1 MMKKLLE
8 SMSKIANTVSDNFN
22 EAYYS
27 DIINM
32 HMESLNEELRSADI
46 MLTEDN
52 ATGDNMRAFL
62 QTQGTPPIVGQSYN
76 IVSIAWNGYNHNWL
90 NIATNDNNFK
100 LVKIEPNCMWFD
112 INGKNTRF
120 PASVT
125 QNSDN
130 AMATILFNSA
140 AEKQQF
146 DMMLKLKFADWKHT
160 IKDFT
165 MTNRIA
171 EDEFYAPKDDGGRA
185 MKNTLKWSEIDMDN
199 IQRGLRDSD
208 ERLQDYY
215 LAHLNYQS
223 RDNRYNGMMKA
234 YDKAARPSYVELNFD
249 VDEGSGRPWPVDIQD
264 GRLYGGGER
273 YLGGFD
279 DQENFISESMVAEDD
294 LGVELKRPAREGARP
309 ARGHEAKPRYTTVA
323 EDESVNASSNSMEF
337 NYKLLG
343 RLQADC
349 EYFLHAGGGSERHL
363 WAGSVADQIAK
374 MKELYN
380 SFPTDKKPQ
389 YITPSDIIHY
399 ENEMSSMNMNE
410 ATHPSLKRS
419 PEERKANRELWD
431 RINSKG
437 VVPSIDRERYTDLS
451 NQGLEGPF
459 RFKSGRVVYYDP
471 QEGKYYDR
479 DRDMYLDNSESL
491 GESDEETKMEL
502 PPHLQTIIKKHG
514 LDKVMMKTP
523 KRIDHSIK
531 DVTPAGYGPD
541 AKLSESRATKE
552 KEFDDLKVLY
562 NKLTTKMK
570 DDSPLSKGMKLADQR
585 DKVRS
590 KLDKLKQEIKSL
602 TEGWESGP
610 EENDRPER
618 DADHDYD
625 TRRQEK
631 ADDKYEKNR
640 PPTVKTYQCTGRGP
654 NMEPNQLFGPEF
666 AKLADALAYRE
677 KLEANPN
684 TPHPEHIGINTYR
697 RPIKSVTESEGGP
710 VEAYGV
716 KGLNST
722 KWQKTFR
729 NSDALNKWVE
739 ANDAEMYGMR
749 EADPQYTKE
758 KRQAAREDVSQ
769 SNIPLTTNAQ
779 PVTKEL
785 SELAVNPNKARPGQT
800 ADVKFN
806 GWNIRYQLKPKQGS
820 GEFKGMAVHSQ
831 SAKTPPVSATGTS
844 AEDVLAQLK
853 AKIASN
859 KGSAEISA
867 STVMVDFNVLV
878 TRDIV
883 GHNDVIYGDIVSHNS
898 APTLLISAEN
908 PGGMQRAMDRRAN
921 ANKTEG
927 TTGQH
932 AFSLSGKRAHAA
944 GLTHARYT
952 LGSPENYIPG
962 VTAYPLEFNSE
973 VHPGEIVRLSS
984 PGVTIAYPT
993 KSAGVATESIIS
1005 EYAGMNEIPKL
1016 RDRNDF
1022 KERMKTL
1029 SDIQLDPDTAR
1040 DPQLKA
1046 EVLRKRAELMK
1057 QARDQGLSESWVV
1070 VDGKNK
1076 AVKMFESKTN
1086 AYNYVLE
1093 NMFTA
1098 TYAVKHRDEI
1108 VESNSTDKFGRALDK
1123 AGKDQSG
1130 DRTGMPSMEE
1140 RRARFLRQQ
1149 AEKDA
1154 KSGKKV
1160 VKEYGATSTGSPTST
1175 PGASAVPAPVAPSV
1189 GTPPS
1194 SVKPVAPVAPVAPVV
1209 NPAATP
1215 GAATDAA
1222 SVASAAA
1229 SNPQLAAALKSMA
1242 ANATRPVA

>member
-1 MMKKLLE
+1 MKKLLE
-8 SMSKIANTVSDNFN
+8 SMSKIANTV
-22 EAYYS
+22 
-27 DIINM
+27 
-32 HMESLNEELRSADI
+32 
-46 MLTEDN
+46 TED
-52 ATGDNMRAFL
+52 
-62 QTQGTPPIVGQSYN
+62 
-76 IVSIAWNGYNHNWL
+76 
-90 NIATNDNNFK
+90 
-100 LVKIEPNCMWFD
+100 
-112 INGKNTRF
+112 
-120 PASVT
+120 
-125 QNSDN
+125 
-130 AMATILFNSA
+130 
-140 AEKQQF
+140 
-146 DMMLKLKFADWKHT
+146 
-160 IKDFT
+160 
-165 MTNRIA
+165 
-171 EDEFYAPKDDGGRA
+171 
-185 MKNTLKWSEIDMDN
+185 
-199 IQRGLRDSD
+199 
-208 ERLQDYY
+208 
-215 LAHLNYQS
+215 
-223 RDNRYNGMMKA
+223 
-234 YDKAARPSYVELNFD
+234 
-249 VDEGSGRPWPVDIQD
+249 
-264 GRLYGGGER
+264 
-273 YLGGFD
+273 
-279 DQENFISESMVAEDD
+279 ESMVAEDD
-294 LGVELKRPAREGARP
+294 LGTNPKRPSREGARP
-309 ARGHEAKPRYTTVA
+309 ARGHEAKPQYSTVK
-323 EDESVNASSNSMEF
+323 EDESVDASSNRMEF
-337 NYKLLG
+337 NYQLLG

-349 EYFLHAGGGSERHL
+349 EYFLHAGSGSERHL

-380 SFPTDKKPQ
+380 SFPADKKPQ

-523 KRIDHSIK
+523 KRIGHSVK

-541 AKLSESRATKE
+541 AKL
-552 KEFDDLKVLY
+552 
-562 NKLTTKMK
+562 
-570 DDSPLSKGMKLADQR
+570 G
-585 DKVRS
+585 
-590 KLDKLKQEIKSL
+590 
-602 TEGWESGP
+602 EGWESGP
-610 EENDRPER
+610 DEYERPER
-618 DADHDYD
+618 DEDHDYENHKQQKAD
-625 TRRQEK
+625 SNDNNVKHVKVSGKWKDRFNDKKMQEGWESGPDEDSRSERDSDADYDNRRQEK
-631 ADDKYEKNR
+631 ADDEYERNNTFTSKY
-640 PPTVKTYQCTGRGP
+640 TVYDGVQHKAVAGP
-654 NMEPNQLFGPEF
+654 F
-666 AKLADALAYRE
+666 ASQA
-677 KLEANPN
+677 EAVAARSK
-684 TPHPEHIGINTYR
+684 IR
-697 RPIKSVTESEGGP
+697 
-710 VEAYGV
+710 
-716 KGLNST
+716 LNSQHLSIQT
-722 KWQKTFR
+722 AKTR
-729 NSDALNKWVE
+729 NKQV
-739 ANDAEMYGMR
+739 G
-749 EADPQYTKE
+749 
-758 KRQAAREDVSQ
+758 EDINQ
-769 SNIPLTTNAQ
+769 SNIATPTNAQ

-820 GEFKGMAVHSQ
+820 AEFKAMAVHSQ

-844 AEDVLAQLK
+844 VEDVLAQIK
-853 AKIASN
+853 AKIAAN

-867 STVMVDFNVLV
+867 TSIMVDFNVLV

-883 GHNDVIYGDIVSHNS
+883 GHNDIIYGDIVSHNG

-908 PGGMQRAMDRRAN
+908 PGGMQRAMDRRSN

-973 VHPGEIVRLSS
+973 VHPGEIVRLSN
-984 PGVTIAYPT
+984 PGVTIAYPS
-993 KSAGVATESIIS
+993 KSVGVATESI
-1005 EYAGMNEIPKL
+1005 L
-1016 RDRNDF
+1016 RNRADF
-1022 KERMKTL
+1022 KERL
-1029 SDIQLDPDTAR
+1029 QSLAEAQLDPKIAK
-1040 DPQLKA
+1040 DPRAIA
-1046 EVLRKRAELMK
+1046 EGLRKRAELMK
-1057 QARDQGLSESWVV
+1057 QARDQGLSENWVV
-1070 VDGKNK
+1070 VDNKNK
-1076 AVKMFESKTN
+1076 PVKMFESKTN
-1086 AYNYVLE
+1086 AYNYVIE
-1093 NMFTA
+1093 NMFTDA
-1098 TYAVKHRDEI
+1098 YAVKHRDEI
-1108 VESNSTDKFGRALDK
+1108 KESNSTEKFGRALDK
-1123 AGKDQSG
+1123 ASNDQSG

-1194 SVKPVAPVAPVAPVV
+1194 SVKPVAPVAPVV

-1229 SNPQLAAALKSMA
+1229 SNPQLAAQLKSMA
-1242 ANATRPVA
+1242 ANTTRPVA